1 MIILLFIIKK
11 PTDKRIKECLKDI
24 ESNFTELINAIIW
37 YEQKN
42 MDDWA
47 TDIVG
52 EIEKL
57 SSEKAVALLINDLSN
72 RKDED
77 FAVYAYQRLWWALIN
92 TETEEV
98 NKAILDFSNNSE
110 KGQKL
115 KDLLKKWFEQLDDDS
130 DTKPNIGKLI
140 NSSSKLKP

>member
-1 MIILLFIIKK
+1 MKK
-11 PTDKRIKECLKDI
+11 PTEKRIKECLKDI
-24 ESNFTELINAIIW
+24 ESNFTELINAAIW
-37 YEQKN
+37 YEKKD

-57 SSEKAVALLINDLSN
+57 SSEKELQLLINDLSN

-77 FAVYAYQRLWWALIN
+77 FAIYTYQRLWWALIN
-92 TETEEV
+92 TEAEEV
-98 NKAILDFSNNSE
+98 NKAILDFSNNSQ
-110 KGQKL
+110 KGKIL
-115 KDLLKKWFEQLDDDS
+115 KDILKNWFEQLDDDS

-140 NSSSKLKP
+140 NISITPKP

>member
-1 MIILLFIIKK
+1 
-11 PTDKRIKECLKDI
+11 
-24 ESNFTELINAIIW
+24 
-37 YEQKN
+37 

-52 EIEKL
+52 EIERL
-57 SSEKAVALLINDLSN
+57 PSEKEVQLLINDLSN

-92 TETEEV
+92 TEAEEV

-115 KDLLKKWFEQLDDDS
+115 KDILKNWFEQLDSDS
-130 DTKPNIGKLI
+130 NTKPNIGKLI
-140 NSSSKLKP
+140 NNTTIPKH

>member
-1 MIILLFIIKK
+1 MKK
-11 PTDKRIKECLKDI
+11 PTQKRINECLKDI

-42 MDDWA
+42 MDDWSY
-47 TDIVG
+47 DIIG
-52 EIEKL
+52 YIEKL
-57 SSEKAVALLINDLSN
+57 SSEKEVQLLINDLSN

>member
-1 MIILLFIIKK
+1 MKK
-11 PTDKRIKECLKDI
+11 PTEKRIKECLKDI
-24 ESNFTELINAIIW
+24 ESNFTELINAAIW
-37 YEQKN
+37 YEKKD

-57 SSEKAVALLINDLSN
+57 SSEKEVQLLINDLSN

-77 FAVYAYQRLWWALIN
+77 FAIYTYQRLWWALIN
-92 TETEEV
+92 TEAEEV
-98 NKAILDFSNNSE
+98 NKTILDFSNNSQ
-110 KGQKL
+110 KGKIL
-115 KDLLKKWFEQLDDDS
+115 KDILKNWFEQLDDDS

-140 NSSSKLKP
+140 NISITPKP

>member
-1 MIILLFIIKK
+1 MKK

-47 TDIVG
+47 YDIVG

-57 SSEKAVALLINDLSN
+57 PSEKEVQLLINDLSN

-92 TETEEV
+92 TEAEEV

-115 KDLLKKWFEQLDDDS
+115 KDILKNWFEQLDSDS
-130 DTKPNIGKLI
+130 NTKPNIGKLI